1 MKNKKQIGLD
11 VDFIGGD
18 MPLTDKEEKQ
28 LSDYFI
34 KSKPLTEAI
43 LDSQAVTVVLENGR
57 LGGGLARDLELRQF
71 ASRFD
76 KWHINIRYADTDY
89 PVNEALVAA
98 WKADAVALLAGVV
111 L

>member
-34 KSKPLTEAI
+34 KSKQLTEADRKAISKYI
-43 LDSQAVTVVLENGR
+43 LQNKSNNIKGILTKKKVV
-57 LGGGLARDLELRQF
+57 
-71 ASRFD
+71 SP
-76 KWHINIRYADTDY
+76 K
-89 PVNEALVAA
+89 
-98 WKADAVALLAGVV
+98 K
-111 L
+111 